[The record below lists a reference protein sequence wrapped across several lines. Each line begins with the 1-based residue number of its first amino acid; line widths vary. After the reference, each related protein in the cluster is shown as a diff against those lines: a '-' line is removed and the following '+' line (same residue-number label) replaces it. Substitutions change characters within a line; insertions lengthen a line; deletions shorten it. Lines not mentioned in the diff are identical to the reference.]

1 MATLVEVV
9 CGSVLNVSKAGTP
22 ESAVGG
28 CRDVEGRVGFAVHSN
43 TSHSP
48 FARFQARLANAF
60 EFVARFCCYCIGG
73 IALPPAAAEITS
85 HRRISTSTPPAWR
98 RGLCSRSPPPP
109 RHRQHHL
116 LPRCDVRDAM
126 RLPSSVDVGLR
137 CGIKREPCF
146 IWRVFS
152 TTPLSPIGDLQ
163 ADSDNTG
170 CTRNQR
176 CQCLIPAS
184 VLPAIAIS
192 LRALHARQ
200 TSTSTT
206 TIDRLP

>member
-1 MATLVEVV
+1 M
-9 CGSVLNVSKAGTP
+9 
-22 ESAVGG
+22 
-28 CRDVEGRVGFAVHSN
+28 
-43 TSHSP
+43 
-48 FARFQARLANAF
+48 
-60 EFVARFCCYCIGG
+60 ARFCCYCIGG

-98 RGLCSRSPPPP
+98 RGLCSRSPPPS

-146 IWRVFS
+146 SWRVFS
-152 TTPLSPIGDLQ
+152 TTPLSPTRDLPLTQ
-163 ADSDNTG
+163 TTQGARETNLV
-170 CTRNQR
+170 
-176 CQCLIPAS
+176 CLKPAS
-184 VLPAIAIS
+184 VLSAVAIS

-200 TSTSTT
+200 TSTSTA